1 MIDYSMP
8 DVWQR
13 LKETKKPIVLY
24 GTGNGADK
32 IIDEMQRRGIK
43 IDGVFASDGFVRKRT
58 FRDMPVMSK
67 AEANERFGDFFAVIC
82 FASQRPE
89 VLDAFY
95 TLANEHETVAP
106 DVPVYGTGLCDR
118 EWFIENESKIETVR
132 DLLKDELSK
141 RVFDG
146 VLRYRYSGD
155 IACLSDS
162 ATYPELEYALLDTDK
177 YEVAADLGAYDGDT
191 ASELLCLNENLSITA
206 FEPDARSYRKLVARF
221 DGVPNVKSL
230 NIAAWKEKCTL
241 EFADSQGRGSSA
253 SKGGKTV
260 SVEADSVDNVFAG
273 RKVDYIKYDVEGNEH
288 EALLGS
294 HETIKRH
301 SPDLCISLYHRVGDI
316 IDIPLYIRCLYPD
329 YTFFMRRIPYVPAW
343 DLKLYAIRH

>member
-1 MIDYSMP
+1 MIDYTMP

-13 LKETKKPIVLY
+13 LKETKKKIVLY

-32 IIDEMQRRGIK
+32 IIDEMQRRGIG

-67 AEANERFGDFFAVIC
+67 SEANEKFGDFFAVIC

-95 TLANEHETVAP
+95 TLASEHETVAP

-118 EWFIENESKIETVR
+118 EWFLKNQDRIDEVR
-132 DLLKDELSK
+132 SLLADDLSK
-141 RVFDG
+141 KVFDG
-146 VLRYRYSGD
+146 VLNYRYSGD

-162 ATYPELEYALLDTDK
+162 ATYPELEYALLTADK
-177 YEVAADLGAYDGDT
+177 YEAAADLGAYDGDT
-191 ASELLCLNENLSITA
+191 ANELLLLNDKVKIIA
-206 FEPDARSYRKLVARF
+206 FEPDVRSYRKLSARF
-221 DGVPNVKSL
+221 EDNPNVTPL

-241 EFADSQGRGSSA
+241 EFADAQGRGSSA

-260 SVEADSVDNVFAG
+260 MIEADSVDNVFAG

-294 HETIKRH
+294 HETIKRY
-301 SPDLCISLYHRVGDI
+301 SPDLSVSLYHRVGDI
-316 IDIPLYIRCLYPD
+316 IDIPLYIKNLYPD
-329 YTFFMRRIPYVPAW
+329 YTFFMRRVPYVPAW
-343 DLKLYAIRH
+343 DLKLYAIK